1 MSRNWIDAHHHLWR
15 YKPED
20 YPWMSDS
27 LSALR
32 RDYLLPHLEAV
43 TTSTGVTGTI
53 AVQARQSMEETEWL
67 SEIASGTDL
76 IRAVVGWAPLID
88 PDAASHLERF
98 AGLSKVKGM
107 RHVLHDE
114 ADPNYMLRDDFNR
127 GVSLLKGYNLRYD
140 ILIFEQHLPQTIE
153 FVDRHPNQV
162 FIVDHIAKPK
172 IRERLLTPW
181 RENISELA
189 RRSNVYCKLSG
200 MVTEADW
207 TSWQDEDLA
216 PYIEVVL
223 EAFGPRRLMF
233 GSDWPV
239 CTLAASYQRWADTVT
254 KAIERFSAD
263 EQASILAGSAIEAY
277 TLDRNRESS

>member
-1 MSRNWIDAHHHLWR
+1 MPRNWIDAHHHLWR
-15 YKPED
+15 YKRED

-27 LSALR
+27 LGALR
-32 RDYLLPHLEAV
+32 RDYLLPDLEAV
-43 TTSTGVTGTI
+43 TTSRGVTGTI

-76 IRAVVGWAPLID
+76 IRGVVGWAPLID

-98 AGLSKVKGM
+98 ACLPKVKGM

-127 GVSLLKGYNLRYD
+127 GVSLLKDYNLRYD

-162 FIVDHIAKPK
+162 FILDHIAKPK

-181 RENISELA
+181 RENMKELS

-223 EAFGPRRLMF
+223 EAFGPRRIMF

-239 CTLAASYQRWADTVT
+239 CTLAATYQRWADAVT

-277 TLDRNRESS
+277 ALDRNRESS